1 MDIVCICCDSVW
13 PMLYSWARLQESD
26 LHDWVM
32 PSACRKYS
40 SYKSNWAFF
49 FLYVYFPK
57 YAVIIFTGFFLKIIL
72 SLFYKTTTYN

>member
-49 FLYVYFPK
+49 FVCILPK
-57 YAVIIFTGFFLKIIL
+57 VRSDNFYRIFFKNNIVIVL
-72 SLFYKTTTYN
+72 